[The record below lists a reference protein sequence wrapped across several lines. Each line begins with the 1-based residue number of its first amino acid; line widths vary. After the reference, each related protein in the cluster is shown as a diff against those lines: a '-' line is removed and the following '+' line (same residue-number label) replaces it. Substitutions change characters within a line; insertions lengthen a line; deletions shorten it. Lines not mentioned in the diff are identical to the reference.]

1 MLVTLPATAVAA
13 VLILRSKKLRADAAI
28 AVLSVSALAV
38 GYLLLN
44 VFSPSANISGDVCT
58 SLFGSASILTLTAGD
73 VYLCLALSAV
83 VLLIFILFYNNIFSV
98 TFDEDFA
105 KATGMKADGYNL
117 MIAVVSAVVI
127 VLSMR
132 LVGAL
137 LISALIIFPA
147 LSAMAV
153 FKSFRSVICCAAGV
167 SVLCAAA
174 GIVVSILL
182 NTPVGA
188 TIVTADL
195 SVFILMNVIGVI
207 RRK

>member
-1 MLVTLPATAVAA
+1 
-13 VLILRSKKLRADAAI
+13 
-28 AVLSVSALAV
+28 
-38 GYLLLN
+38 
-44 VFSPSANISGDVCT
+44 
-58 SLFGSASILTLTAGD
+58 
-73 VYLCLALSAV
+73 
-83 VLLIFILFYNNIFSV
+83 
-98 TFDEDFA
+98 
-105 KATGMKADGYNL
+105 MKADGYNL
-117 MIAVVSAVVI
+117 MISVVSAVVI

-147 LSAMAV
+147 LSAMVV